1 MQITLN
7 REPIEIP
14 ENCSLET
21 LLKDHGWESGHVAV
35 AINKTIIKRT
45 AWAETVIRS
54 GDDILIIGAV
64 RGG

>member
-1 MQITLN
+1 MEITLN
-7 REPIEIP
+7 RERIEIP
-14 ENCSLET
+14 ENSSLET
-21 LLKDHGWESGHVAV
+21 ILKEHGWENGHVAV

-45 AWAETVIRS
+45 AWAETIIRP